1 MFDIGDLLFY
11 GTNGVCRVS
20 EICASPFDLNDTRQF
35 YKLTPIA
42 ENSSLV
48 IYTPVD
54 NTQIIM
60 RPLISKEEAEAL
72 VARIPDIEKVS
83 VAVEKHR
90 KEAYRDTIREGD
102 PEGYVKIIKTVR
114 ARREYFKRTRRRVPY
129 PGYVT
134 VTLTVSA
141 DGVRTEEAMTV
152 NGFPLYR
159 GDGIYLRFPHLSA
172 RGVCTAIASD

>member
-20 EICASPFDLNDTRQF
+20 EICASPFDSNDPRQF
-35 YKLTPIA
+35 YKLAPIA
-42 ENSSLV
+42 ENTSLV

-54 NTQIIM
+54 NTQVIM
-60 RPLISKEEAEAL
+60 RPLISKDEAEAL
-72 VARIPDIEKVS
+72 VARIPDIEKVV

-114 ARREYFKRTRRRVPY
+114 ARREYFKRTRRRVPDLDNDFEHTARVCLY
-129 PGYVT
+129 GELST
-134 VTLTVSA
+134 VLGVS
-141 DGVRTEEAMTV
+141 REEISRIV
-152 NGFPLYR
+152 LE
-159 GDGIYLRFPHLSA
+159 GISMEK
-172 RGVCTAIASD
+172 